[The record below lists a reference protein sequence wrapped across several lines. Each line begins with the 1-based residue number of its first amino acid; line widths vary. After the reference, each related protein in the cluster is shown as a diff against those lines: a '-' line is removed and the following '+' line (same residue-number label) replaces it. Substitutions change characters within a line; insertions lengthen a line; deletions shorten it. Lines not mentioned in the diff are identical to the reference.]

1 MGMGMDYCVIIPA
14 WNAAA
19 TVLQTIASAR
29 AQSVPPRRI
38 VVVDDGSTDD
48 TAQIVAG
55 AGADVVLMRQAN
67 SGPGSACMAA
77 VRATGEALVAL
88 LDADDL
94 WFPDKMER
102 QIAVLSARPEV
113 QLVSGAVR
121 TFAPDDARHRPMIQ
135 TGMLRPTLVMRREVF
150 DTVGPIED
158 MPGLRGDMLD
168 WLARF
173 RHAGLCAEELP
184 DVVALRRVHRGSLS
198 FGRDPLR
205 DRGYIEVARRA
216 LMRRR
221 AEGGGM
227 SGSGDRA

>member
-1 MGMGMDYCVIIPA
+1 MMEYSVVIPA
-14 WNAAA
+14 WNAAS
-19 TVLQTIASAR
+19 TLLQTIASAR
-29 AQSVPPRRI
+29 AQTVPPRRI
-38 VVVDDGSTDD
+38 VVVDDGSTDA
-48 TAQIVAG
+48 TAEVAAG
-55 AGADVVLMRQAN
+55 AGAVLIRQAN
-67 SGPGSACMAA
+67 AGPGSACMAGIA
-77 VRATGEALVAL
+77 ATDTPLVAL

-102 QIAVLSARPEV
+102 QIAVLLARPEV
-113 QLVSGAVR
+113 EIVSGAVR
-121 TFAPDDARHRPMIQ
+121 TFASDDPLHRPMVQ
-135 TGMLRPTLVMRREVF
+135 SGMLRPTLVIRRGVF
-150 DTVGPIED
+150 DRIGPIED

-198 FGRDPLR
+198 FGRDALR

-221 AEGGGM
+221 AMAEGGG
-227 SGSGDRA
+227 GT

>member
-1 MGMGMDYCVIIPA
+1 MEYSVVIPA
-14 WNAAA
+14 WNAAS
-19 TVLQTIASAR
+19 TLLQTIASAR
-29 AQSVPPRRI
+29 AQTVPPRRI
-38 VVVDDGSTDD
+38 VVVDDGSTDG
-48 TAQIVAG
+48 TAEVAAG
-55 AGADVVLMRQAN
+55 AGADVAVIRQAN
-67 SGPGSACMAA
+67 AGPGSACMAGVA
-77 VRATGEALVAL
+77 ESATPLVAL

-102 QIAVLSARPEV
+102 QIAVLVARPEV
-113 QLVSGAVR
+113 GIVSGSMR
-121 TFAPDDARHRPMIQ
+121 TFAADDPSHRPVVQ
-135 TGMLRPTLVMRREVF
+135 SGMLRPTLVIRRGVF
-150 DTVGPIED
+150 DRIGPIED

-198 FGRDPLR
+198 FGRDALR

-221 AEGGGM
+221 AMVEGGT
-227 SGSGDRA
+227 